1 MDNTRQRSNRKIK
14 MSKPL
19 IMITGLIYLY
29 VAMEQWYN
37 GNNAMCLAYIGYSF
51 SNVGLYF
58 LAH

>member
-1 MDNTRQRSNRKIK
+1 

-19 IMITGLIYLY
+19 IIVTGLIYLY
-29 VAMEQWYN
+29 VAVEQWYN